1 MLTFIIV
8 SNYKSD
14 IEFPQKNLAT
24 AGTLAKLLYLY
35 FNLLSI
41 TFFSK
46 LLSLTIYMLTFIIVS
61 NYKSDIEFPQKKNLK
76 IFKYF

>member
-14 IEFPQKNLAT
+14 IEFPQKYLAIFP
-24 AGTLAKLLYLY
+24 KLLYINL
-35 FNLLSI
+35 NLLSI

-46 LLSLTIYMLTFIIVS
+46 LFSLTIYML
-61 NYKSDIEFPQKKNLK
+61 NYYNQI
-76 IFKYF
+76 

>member
-14 IEFPQKNLAT
+14 IEFPQKNLAIF
-24 AGTLAKLLYLY
+24 AKLLYLY

-46 LLSLTIYMLTFIIVS
+46 NIKS
-61 NYKSDIEFPQKKNLK
+61 NYLYAKLL
-76 IFKYF
+76 